1 VAVAEVVYIST
12 ECVDWEAN
20 QFHHPAWYWPSE
32 LDTYGK
38 RIVDKAVVTNQV
50 TLGDLLAK
58 QFNILSTIASSLPY
72 SGTY

>member
-1 VAVAEVVYIST
+1 M
-12 ECVDWEAN
+12 
-20 QFHHPAWYWPSE
+20 
-32 LDTYGK
+32 
-38 RIVDKAVVTNQV
+38 NQV